1 MTAQVETPE
10 SDAIATA
17 AATRSVIVID
27 RELPKGL
34 AANAA
39 AVLCMTLGARHPGLV
54 GADFTDA
61 SGEEHL
67 GLFPTGLPVLGAA
80 ANELPAI
87 RAAARERG
95 LFVAGMPSFGH
106 QTNDY
111 DEFRA
116 AVAATQ
122 PDELVYL
129 GILISGPKKPVRAV
143 TGQLG
148 LLR

>member
-1 MTAQVETPE
+1 MTVQV
-10 SDAIATA
+10 
-17 AATRSVIVID
+17 ATRTRTVIVID

-34 AANAA
+34 AANTA
-39 AVLCMTLGARHPGLV
+39 AVLSMTLGAQHPALV
-54 GADFTDA
+54 GDDFTDA
-61 SGEEHL
+61 SGDGHV

-80 ANELPAI
+80 THELPAL

-111 DEFRA
+111 GEFRA

-122 PDELVYL
+122 TDDLVYL
-129 GILISGPKKPVRAV
+129 GILVSGDAKAVRAV